1 MIGHTIGFCL
11 QTQML
16 FRELINASIVETSS
30 LKTIMVVLQ
39 FENSYLPP
47 TGLVIELTDVELCF
61 IGKSAHGSRVVNRS

>member
-1 MIGHTIGFCL
+1 
-11 QTQML
+11 ML

-47 TGLVIELTDVELCF
+47 TGLAIELTDVELCF
-61 IGKSAHGSRVVNRS
+61 VGKSAHGSRVVNRS

>member
-1 MIGHTIGFCL
+1 
-11 QTQML
+11 ML
-16 FRELINASIVETSS
+16 FRELINASIVETSR

-61 IGKSAHGSRVVNRS
+61 VGKSAHGSRVVNRS

>member
-1 MIGHTIGFCL
+1 
-11 QTQML
+11 ML
-16 FRELINASIVETSS
+16 FRELTNASIVETSS

-61 IGKSAHGSRVVNRS
+61 VGKSAHGSRVVNRS

>member
-1 MIGHTIGFCL
+1 
-11 QTQML
+11 ML
-16 FRELINASIVETSS
+16 FRELINASIVKTSS

-61 IGKSAHGSRVVNRS
+61 VGKSAHGSRVVNRS

>member
-1 MIGHTIGFCL
+1 
-11 QTQML
+11 ML
-16 FRELINASIVETSS
+16 FRELLNASLLETSS

>member
-1 MIGHTIGFCL
+1 
-11 QTQML
+11 ML

-61 IGKSAHGSRVVNRS
+61 VGKSAHGS

>member
-1 MIGHTIGFCL
+1 
-11 QTQML
+11 ML
-16 FRELINASIVETSS
+16 FRELLNSSILETSS

-61 IGKSAHGSRVVNRS
+61 VGKSAHGSRAVNRS

>member
-1 MIGHTIGFCL
+1 
-11 QTQML
+11 ML

-47 TGLVIELTDVELCF
+47 TGLVIELIDVELCF
-61 IGKSAHGSRVVNRS
+61 VGKSAHGSRVVNRS